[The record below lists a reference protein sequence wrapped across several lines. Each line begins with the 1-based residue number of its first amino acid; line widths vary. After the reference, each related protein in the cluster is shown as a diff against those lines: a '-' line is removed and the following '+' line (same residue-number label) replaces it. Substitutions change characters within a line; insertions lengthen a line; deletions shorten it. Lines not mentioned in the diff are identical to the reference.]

1 VSCSLDAAAFEARVA
16 RGGGGA
22 APARPPAAPPPA
34 RARQRYRRDAGVED
48 ELAALVAAEADCCP
62 SVGFA
67 LSADDDALI
76 LDIRGSEAAVA
87 PFVS

>member
-16 RGGGGA
+16 RWRRLA
-22 APARPPAAPPPA
+22 ARALLESSPTAAG
-34 RARQRYRRDAGVED
+34 ARQRYRRDAGVED